1 MKDINST
8 IPYHTIPYHTIPCTT
23 QPTLRS
29 GDDGDVAGLGADVV
43 EDGALN
49 HRDDKV
55 RALSLHIAQ
64 HTIVQQIEDNSS
76 VPGLNC
82 SVFVSE

>member
-1 MKDINST
+1 M
-8 IPYHTIPYHTIPCTT
+8 PCTS

-55 RALSLHIAQ
+55 RALSFHIAQ
-64 HTIVQQIEDNSS
+64 HTIMQQIEDNSS

-82 SVFVSE
+82 SVFVVSEFVIFWEVR